1 MPRESNRTQRVADL
15 IQRELAKL
23 IQNEMEDPRVKLVT
37 VTAVQVSRDLAY
49 AKIYITQ
56 HIDEKEIAKTVKV
69 LNKAASFLR
78 YRLAQV
84 IDLRII
90 PELKFVYDASISYGS
105 HLSNLIDEAV
115 EKDEN
120 KHKD

>member
-1 MPRESNRTQRVADL
+1 MAKDYSRTQRVADL

-23 IQNEMEDPRVKLVT
+23 IQTEMEDPRVNLVT

-69 LNKAASFLR
+69 LNKAANFLR

-84 IDLRII
+84 IDLRVI
-90 PELKFVYDASISYGS
+90 PELKFVYDASINYGS
-105 HLSNLIDEAV
+105 RLSSLIDEV
-115 EKDEN
+115 IEEDEN